1 MWCDSHGAFRVGKLQ
16 SQGDMNMNM
25 NMIMIMITSFRRTG
39 YRTISHP
46 LKEDAKTKLLT
57 VEG

>member
-1 MWCDSHGAFRVGKLQ
+1 
-16 SQGDMNMNM
+16 MNM